1 MIYFCPAV
9 IGMKPLNNICAL
21 VAALTVGF
29 ANLAYSQTNAV
40 ITGRVTDPSNAP
52 VPGAAVHALNVDKQ
66 TDRTATTSE
75 QGYYTFNSLDTGSYQ
90 VSVERSGFKSVLRTG
105 VKLDV
110 NESLRLD
117 FALEIGQ
124 LSEKIQVSGEVPALE
139 TNTAQLG
146 TVMTEEKIA
155 DLPLNARNFSQ
166 LLALTPG
173 ASPISVAQ
181 NSAGGQTTQRIG
193 VLVFPALNG
202 QTNRSNSFTLDGVYN
217 NGAFTSTY
225 AIAPSIDTLE
235 EFKVQSHS
243 DLAEFGGVTG
253 GIVNIA
259 TKSGTNAFHG
269 SAYEFLRNDAMDA
282 RGFFL
287 ANKAK
292 LRQNQ
297 FGGTT
302 GGPVIKNK
310 TFFFFSYEGFRQI
323 SGASQLALIPTPAQ
337 INGDFSG
344 IKQVLYDP
352 YSTSVSPSNANM
364 YLRTPFAGNKIPS
377 SDLSPSILA
386 FAKAII
392 PQPVNTGFAGYNS
405 INTDSQ
411 TFPDDNYGIRLDHY
425 LGTHDWIWLR
435 YNWSTGNQAQALQLP
450 GTVDRTRIP
459 AKNLGASYVHNFGP
473 NTTFSAL
480 FGLADTTFFDA
491 PTFTSQNLIGDGYF
505 KGFPV
510 DPRALIAGVSIPGF
524 FTLSER
530 NRKLGPQIGRQYHA
544 DLTHTQGR
552 HNFKGGGEII
562 LQPWSNAQI
571 TDQLSFS
578 NRPTADLNNLGSTG
592 SALASF
598 MMGLMDQSQLV
609 DSSFTLESQ
618 IWSFWAQDSWK
629 VTDRLMVN
637 YGIRFDYMRAPT
649 FSTSF
654 PSTWDFTTGKYVVGA
669 KMFPACSQ
677 SAPPCLPDPSNPYL
691 GQYVDFTG
699 SSRLRSNEFLP
710 GPRLGMAYRL
720 GERTVLRGSYGIFYD
735 LMAGVNQ
742 QAQNGNANWPVTGG
756 GMLNFNSTFV
766 TATADAPFGGA
777 SFPAPATPATINSNM
792 YDPGFK
798 DPYSQQWNLEVQRE
812 LIPNLSLSVGYVGS
826 HTVHTA
832 ISGDYNTAQVPGP
845 GPITARQ
852 LFSYAPV
859 TIYDRSIGQ
868 SKYNALQIK
877 AERRLQN
884 GLSFLLSY
892 TWSKSMDTGSS
903 GQFEENVS
911 IENAYNPNASRSVS
925 GFDIPQMFTLASVYA
940 LPFGEGKRLLAHGFV
955 AHVFGNWQLNGI
967 LTLRS
972 GAPFTPVTNLD
983 IANVGALDA
992 SSRDRPNLIGNP
1004 NLANPT
1010 VSEWF
1015 NTSAFVSPPQY
1026 TFGTAGRNILRTDAL
1041 KDLDLS
1047 LFRENKIRERI
1058 TIQFRAETFNLLN
1071 HPTFDVPQTTITSP
1085 VFGSVSGTTNS
1096 ARQIQLGL
1104 KVLF

>member
-1 MIYFCPAV
+1 
-9 IGMKPLNNICAL
+9 MKPFVHLCIIL
-21 VAALTVGF
+21 LTALTGLVPLSN
-29 ANLAYSQTNAV
+29 AQTNAE
-40 ITGRVTDPSNAP
+40 ITGRVTDPSSAP
-52 VPGAAVHALNVDKQ
+52 VPGATVRALNVDKQ
-66 TDRTATTSE
+66 TARTATTSD
-75 QGYYTFNSLDTGSYQ
+75 QGYYTFNSLDTGNYQ
-90 VSVERSGFKSVLRTG
+90 VSIERSGFKSVTRSG

-124 LSEKIQVSGEVPALE
+124 LTEKIQVSGEVPIVE

-166 LLALTPG
+166 LLSLTPG
-173 ASPISVAQ
+173 ASPVSVAQ
-181 NSAGGQTTQRIG
+181 NAAGGQTTQRIG
-193 VLVFPALNG
+193 ILVFPALNG

-225 AIAPSIDTLE
+225 AIAPSIDSLD

-259 TKSGTNAFHG
+259 TKSGTNSFHG
-269 SAYEFLRNDAMDA
+269 SAFEFLRNNALDA
-282 RGFFL
+282 RGFFS
-287 ANKAK
+287 ATKAE

-297 FGGTT
+297 FGGTV
-302 GGPVIKNK
+302 GGPVLKNK

-323 SGASQLALIPTPAQ
+323 SGASQLALIPTAAQ
-337 INGDFSG
+337 INGNFSG

-352 YSTSVSPSNANM
+352 YSTAVNPQNSNTF
-364 YLRTPFAGNKIPS
+364 LRNPFPNNQIPG

-392 PQPVNTGFAGYNS
+392 PQPVNTGFTGFNS

-411 TFPDDNYGIRLDHY
+411 TFPADNYSIRLDHY
-425 LGTHDWIWLR
+425 FGAHDWIWAR
-435 YNWSTGNQAQALQLP
+435 YNWSSGDQVQALQLP
-450 GTVDRTRIP
+450 GTVDATRIP
-459 AKNLGASYVHNFGP
+459 AKNLGAGYVHNFSP
-473 NTTFSAL
+473 NTIFTAL
-480 FGLADTTFFDA
+480 YGLADTTYFDA
-491 PTFTSQNLIGDGYF
+491 PTFTSQNLIGQGFF

-510 DPRALIAGVSIPGF
+510 DPRAIVTGVAVPGF
-524 FTLSER
+524 FSLSMR

-552 HNFKGGGEII
+552 HNFKVGGEAI

-571 TDQLSFS
+571 TDLLSFS
-578 NRPTADLNNLGSTG
+578 NRPTADLNNLGTTG

-609 DSSFTLESQ
+609 DSSFTLQSQ
-618 IWSFWAQDSWK
+618 IWNFYVQDSWK
-629 VTDRLMVN
+629 VTDRLTVN
-637 YGIRFDYMRAPT
+637 YGVRFDYMRAPV

-654 PSTWDFTTGKYVVGA
+654 PSTWNFTTGKYDVGA
-669 KMFPACSQ
+669 KSFPACTQ
-677 SAPPCLPDPSNPYL
+677 SGPPCLPDPNNPYL

-699 SSRLRSNEFLP
+699 SSQLRSNEFLP

-720 GERTVLRGSYGIFYD
+720 GEHTVLRGSYGIFYD
-735 LMAGVNQ
+735 LIAGVNQ
-742 QAQNGNANWPVTGG
+742 QAQNGNANWPVTSG

-766 TATADAPFGGA
+766 TATADAPFGGS

-812 LIPNLSLSVGYVGS
+812 LIHNLSLSVGYVGS

-832 ISGDYNTAQVPGP
+832 ISGDYNTAQIPGP
-845 GPITARQ
+845 GSITPRQ

-859 TIYDRSIGQ
+859 TIYDRSLGQ
-868 SKYNALQIK
+868 SKYNALQMK
-877 AERRLQN
+877 VERRYEN

-925 GFDIPQMFTLASVYA
+925 GFDIPQLFTIASVYD
-940 LPFGEGKRLLAHGFV
+940 LPFGHGKKMLDHGI
-955 AHVFGNWQLNGI
+955 AARVFGNWRLNGI

-1004 NLANPT
+1004 NLANPSA
-1010 VSEWF
+1010 SEWF
-1015 NTSAFVSPPQY
+1015 NTSAFASPAPY
-1026 TFGTAGRNILRTDAL
+1026 TYGTAGRNILRTQGL
-1041 KDLDLS
+1041 KELDLS
-1047 LFRENKIRERI
+1047 LFREDKLTERI
-1058 TIQFRAETFNLLN
+1058 TLQFRAEAFNFLN
-1071 HPTFDVPQTTITSP
+1071 HPTFDVPQTTTTSP
-1085 VFGSVSGTTNS
+1085 VFGAVSSTTNS
-1096 ARQIQLGL
+1096 ARQVQLGL
-1104 KVLF
+1104 KLLF